1 MDYDYNY
8 SFIIPHKN
16 IPDLLTRCVSSIP
29 RRKDV
34 QIIIIDDNSD
44 PDVVNFEQFP
54 FMEDPAVDIVFDKSG
69 LGAGHARNLGLEK
82 ARGKWLIFA
91 DADDFFLYSI
101 RQMLDDYI
109 ESEADLIFFQSISLD
124 SDTYQLAREL
134 RSGGNM
140 YVNELLRGIEGAEDI
155 LRFCH
160 HVPWCKI
167 VRSQVVEKN
176 KIRFDEIKRCND
188 THFSYLVGHYAKNIK
203 GDKRAA
209 YCVTDRANSTVKNP
223 TAEKESLV
231 NRVFTEELE
240 FMNNNGYSKSRAYN
254 IHYNAVIDSLLK
266 IQKKDKDLYNEAVLR
281 LEKLNV
287 PRKKIENEVLKLTF
301 RRKIGNVLARF
312 HRR

>member
-16 IPDLLTRCVSSIP
+16 IPALLTRCVSSIP

-44 PDVVNFEQFP
+44 PDVVDFEQFP
-54 FMEDPAVDIVFDKSG
+54 YREDPTIDIVFDKSG

-82 ARGKWLIFA
+82 AKGKWLIFA

-101 RQMLDDYI
+101 HQILDDYI

-124 SDTYQLAREL
+124 SETYQLAKEQ
-134 RSGGNM
+134 RSGSNM
-140 YVNELLRGIEGAEDI
+140 YVSNLLKGAEGAEAI

-176 KIRFDEIKRCND
+176 RIRFDEIKRCND
-188 THFSYLVGHYAKNIK
+188 THFSYLVGHYAKDIK
-203 GDKRAA
+203 GDNRAA
-209 YCVTDRANSTVKNP
+209 YCVTDRENSTVKNS
-223 TAEKESLV
+223 TVEKESLV
-231 NRVFTEELE
+231 NRVFTEELS
-240 FMNNNGYSKSRAYN
+240 FMETNGYTNTKAYEM
-254 IHYNAVIDSLLK
+254 HYNAVIDSLLK
-266 IQKKDKDLYNEAVLR
+266 IKRKDENIYIEAVSR
-281 LEKLNV
+281 LEELNV
-287 PRKKIENEVLKLTF
+287 PRKKIGNDVLKLSI
-301 RRKIGNVLARF
+301 RRKIGDYISIFNRK
-312 HRR
+312 